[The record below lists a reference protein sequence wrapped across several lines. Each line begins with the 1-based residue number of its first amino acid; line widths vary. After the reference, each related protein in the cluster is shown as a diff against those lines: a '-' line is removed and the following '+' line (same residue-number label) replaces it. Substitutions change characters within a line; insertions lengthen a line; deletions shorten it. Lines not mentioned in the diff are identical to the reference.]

1 MAEAIVKRKTF
12 VVIWAV
18 LICLTILTATVS
30 EIELGHWNAPVA
42 LAIAGTKALLV
53 ALFFMHL
60 RYEHSKIVM
69 VWAIAGLFWLAILL
83 LLSMTDY
90 VTRGFLNVPGGE

>member
-1 MAEAIVKRKTF
+1 MSEAIVARKTL

-18 LICLTILTATVS
+18 LICLTVLTALVS
-30 EIELGHWNAPVA
+30 QIELGPWNAPA
-42 LAIAGTKALLV
+42 AMAIASAKALLV

-60 RYEHSKIVM
+60 RYERSKIVI
-69 VWAIAGLFWLAILL
+69 VWAIAGIFWLGILL

-90 VTRGFLNVPGGE
+90 LTRGFLHVPGR